1 MLLNNCTAT
10 TSTKNIS
17 SNSLDNPF
25 INKGFSLIYNDKFYY
40 DKVISKKI
48 DERSLIIFQKNLKKN
63 TIVKIT
69 NILNNKSIIG
79 TVGSN
84 ADYPLFNNAV
94 LSLRIADEIGLNENE
109 PYVEILEVL
118 EDAIFVAKRAKTF
131 EEEKKVADKAPVNN
145 INISDLNTKQTN
157 TKNELNKNFSYEIKI
172 ADFYFNDTASLLINR
187 IVKETLIKD
196 AKIKKINE
204 KKYRVYAGPFNNI
217 NSLQKSFNDISILEF
232 ENIEIIKKM
241 IKLRLITLLLT
252 LLLTA
257 NANAAFDV
265 KARTAILQDYL
276 SGEIL
281 FEKDADKSIYPA
293 SMTKIMTAIIAFD
306 LIRSGDLN
314 LDEKFLISENAWR
327 LSSAGYSSMFIMVGD
342 EVSVENLLRGIIV
355 ASGNDACVSL
365 AEGIA
370 GTEDEFA
377 VMMTAK
383 AKEIG
388 MDNTNFAN
396 SSGINN
402 TENVSTVRDIMIMS
416 RYLIKEFPE
425 EYKYFAEKEF
435 TWDRTGGDPITQ
447 GNRNP
452 LLYKSLGADGIKT
465 GYLAVEKYSLASSV
479 ERNGRRLIAV
489 GSGFNTKNDR
499 SRESAKLL
507 TWGLTNFDLVEI
519 TRANTPIEDIGVW
532 LGKKDTVKTYIKNDI
547 YKTIPK
553 AKKRLLKLSLNYNGP
568 IQAPIKKDDI
578 LGKLKLTYNGDL
590 IEEYDLLAYE
600 DVKKLNVF
608 SRLMKSINFLIWGD
622 V

>member
-1 MLLNNCTAT
+1 
-10 TSTKNIS
+10 
-17 SNSLDNPF
+17 
-25 INKGFSLIYNDKFYY
+25 
-40 DKVISKKI
+40 
-48 DERSLIIFQKNLKKN
+48 
-63 TIVKIT
+63 
-69 NILNNKSIIG
+69 
-79 TVGSN
+79 
-84 ADYPLFNNAV
+84 
-94 LSLRIADEIGLNENE
+94 
-109 PYVEILEVL
+109 
-118 EDAIFVAKRAKTF
+118 
-131 EEEKKVADKAPVNN
+131 
-145 INISDLNTKQTN
+145 
-157 TKNELNKNFSYEIKI
+157 
-172 ADFYFNDTASLLINR
+172 
-187 IVKETLIKD
+187 
-196 AKIKKINE
+196 
-204 KKYRVYAGPFNNI
+204 
-217 NSLQKSFNDISILEF
+217 
-232 ENIEIIKKM
+232 M
-241 IKLRLITLLLT
+241 IKLRLITILFT
-252 LLLTA
+252 LLLT
-257 NANAAFDV
+257 NNSNAAFDI

-293 SMTKIMTAIIAFD
+293 SMTKIMTTIIAFD

-314 LDEKFLISENAWR
+314 LNEKFLVSENAWR
-327 LSSAGYSSMFIMVGD
+327 LSSAGYSSMFIMIGD
-342 EVSVENLLRGIIV
+342 EVSVENLLKGIII
-355 ASGNDACVSL
+355 ASGNDACVAL

-383 AKEIG
+383 AKELG

-402 TENVSTVRDIMIMS
+402 TENVSTVRDIMLMS

-452 LLYKSLGADGIKT
+452 LLYKSLKADGIKT
-465 GYLAVEKYSLASSV
+465 GYLAVEKYSLASSE

-519 TRANTPIEDIGVW
+519 TKANTPIEDINVW
-532 LGKKDTVKTYIKNDI
+532 LGKKDTVKSYIKNDI

-553 AKKRLLKLSLNYNGP
+553 AKKRLLKVSLHYNGP

-578 LGKLKLTYNGDL
+578 LGKLKLTYDGEL

-600 DVKKLNVF
+600 DIKKLNVF